1 MSASAQE
8 STPIGPKILYGF
20 DPSFGLARNFASDH

>member
-8 STPIGPKILYGF
+8 PTPIGPKILYGYT
-20 DPSFGLARNFASDH
+20 PPFGLAQNFTFGH